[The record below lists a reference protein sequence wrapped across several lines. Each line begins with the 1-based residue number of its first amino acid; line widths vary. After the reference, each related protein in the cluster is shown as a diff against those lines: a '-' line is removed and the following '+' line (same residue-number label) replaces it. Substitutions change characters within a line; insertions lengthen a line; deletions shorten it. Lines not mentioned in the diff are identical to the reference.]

1 MQTIKECIKNGQNG
15 RFCIYQPR
23 FFYFLHCVRIDFWR
37 RIFRLIF
44 YTSKIF
50 LLQSQ
55 E

>member
-1 MQTIKECIKNGQNG
+1 MDKMGDFVSIN
-15 RFCIYQPR
+15 PD
-23 FFYFLHCVRIDFWR
+23 FFYFLHCVRIDFWC